1 MHMHNAYN
9 FLFIDKIQI
18 IFKVLGC
25 DLPNLIPSLIFKL
38 DQNANTLLTG
48 ILKIKA
54 AGMVMKYNT
63 GLQIVNAY
71 YIIAYY

>member
-9 FLFIDKIQI
+9 FMFIDKIQI

-25 DLPNLIPSLIFKL
+25 DLPNPIPSLIFKL
-38 DQNANTLLTG
+38 DQNPNTLLTG

>member
-9 FLFIDKIQI
+9 YMFIDKIQI
-18 IFKVLGC
+18 ILKVLGC

-38 DQNANTLLTG
+38 DQNPNTLLTG